1 MFTNLNF
8 WAILVSGLV
17 YWILGGIWYAA
28 VFSKSWQEALGFN
41 NLNEAGKAKLQKEFP
56 KALLAHFGSGLLTSF
71 ILAKIVSALGAN
83 SFMDGLLYGAL
94 MWLAFAFTIHLNSL
108 MFEKRPPAVFYLNN
122 GFFLIAF
129 AVLGGILTV
138 WR

>member
-1 MFTNLNF
+1 MFNNLNF

-17 YWILGGIWYAA
+17 YWILGGVWYAA

-41 NLNEAGKAKLQKEFP
+41 AMNEAEKAQLQKDFP
-56 KALLAHFGSGLLTSF
+56 KALLAHFISGLITSF
-71 ILAKIVSALGAN
+71 ILAQIVAAMGAN
-83 SFMDGLLYGAL
+83 SFMEGLLYGAL

-108 MFEKRPPAVFYLNN
+108 MFEKRPKPVFYINN

-129 AVLGGILTV
+129 AGLGGILTV

>member
-28 VFSKSWQEALGFN
+28 VFSKPWQEAIGYFAM
-41 NLNEAGKAKLQKEFP
+41 NEAEKAKVQKDFP
-56 KALLAHFGSGLLTSF
+56 KALAAHFLSGLITSVILAKVVSAMGATSF
-71 ILAKIVSALGAN
+71 IE
-83 SFMDGLLYGAL
+83 GLLYGAL

-108 MFEKRPPAVFYLNN
+108 MFEKRPKPVFSINS
-122 GFFLIAF
+122 GFYLIAF
-129 AVLGGILTV
+129 AVIGGILTV

>member
-1 MFTNLNF
+1 MFINLNF

-41 NLNEAGKAKLQKEFP
+41 AMNEAEKAQLQKDFP
-56 KALLAHFGSGLLTSF
+56 KALLTHFISGLITSF
-71 ILAKIVSALGAN
+71 ILAKIVSAMGAN
-83 SFMDGLLYGAL
+83 SFMDGLLYGVL

-108 MFEKRPPAVFYLNN
+108 MFEKRPKPVFSINS
-122 GFFLIAF
+122 GFYLIAF
-129 AVLGGILTV
+129 AVIGGILTV

>member
-41 NLNEAGKAKLQKEFP
+41 
-56 KALLAHFGSGLLTSF
+56 SG
-71 ILAKIVSALGAN
+71 
-83 SFMDGLLYGAL
+83 
-94 MWLAFAFTIHLNSL
+94 
-108 MFEKRPPAVFYLNN
+108 FY
-122 GFFLIAF
+122 LIAF
-129 AVLGGILTV
+129 AVIGGILTV

>member
-8 WAILVSGLV
+8 WAILVSGLA

-28 VFSKSWQEALGFN
+28 VFSKSWQDALGFN
-41 NLNEAGKAKLQKEFP
+41 SLNETAKAKLQKDFP
-56 KALLAHFGSGLLTSF
+56 KALLAHFISGLLTSF
-71 ILAKIVSALGAN
+71 MLAKVVGAMGATSFIDGIV
-83 SFMDGLLYGAL
+83 YGVL

-108 MFEKRPPAVFYLNN
+108 MFEKRPKSVFLINN
-122 GFFLIAF
+122 GFFFIAF
-129 AVLGGILTV
+129 AVIGGILTV